1 MSDPQTEESP
11 NSPLN
16 ADTIIDKLAQ
26 SGFLSD
32 LLTDREVKAALLD
45 EIRELG
51 FRPPLH
57 YIVLRLITAIVSKSE
72 SFLGDAISS
81 RLQAFI
87 TKVPALTALLDRL
100 TTIQH
105 GKETKDALKTGIL
118 GAITDGRS
126 IDISAIEINDTTP
139 IETML
144 ALHNIQGFEKV
155 LSELDEQT
163 DTLIQTFQKEID
175 QLFHNMFSPEL
186 RWPKP
191 RRELGS
197 FDRIKYN
204 SNLNELYGREKEIEL
219 LTNFT
224 GDISICGPEFNFRWM
239 LLTGDGGTGKTR
251 LAFDFTTEE
260 LDRNIWKAGKLH
272 LHDLEKFRNP
282 EKWRPRQ
289 PTFIVSDYVS
299 GQAEKTGDLLR
310 IFANNAAH
318 YDFPVRV
325 LLLERKADKSWLAK
339 MLPENGDKPM
349 VMDHVFGH
357 EDENGRTIP
366 PVDATAI
373 KKMMKERFTKA
384 GQTPPDDALLLAAAQ
399 RVDTRPNDA
408 NLPRPLFALATA
420 EAMIAEAKK
429 SPEAQ
434 PDFTKIAAL
443 LNQEDVLAGM
453 LRREEHTRW
462 QHAAPDDGDGT
473 LTRYKLA
480 LALATLKQGLDLN
493 DLDTKQEDYGPLARH
508 LPDPPPDHHQGLISA
523 LGGSGTFLPPLEPDI
538 MGEFF
543 LAQILLKE
551 PQSRRHLFLNA
562 ALADGKTASLITLLR
577 LQQDFPQKIAAL
589 DIPVAM
595 RACQTE
601 TAAVCYAYMAPNWVN
616 QCYASHNPEAADSFM
631 TSSKQL
637 STRFDK
643 NAEIARFEAMAAFN
657 ICYHAC
663 QKGDWERVLAMLARL
678 DILRSQFNDNPEIA
692 LHEAM
697 AAFSISNYASEN
709 GDGERVDAMLQ
720 RLDKLRSQF
729 NNNPE
734 IALHEAMAA
743 VNISNYASENGDWQ
757 RADAMLQRLDALR
770 SQFIDNTEIALAAAR
785 AALNMNSDAGE
796 KGDWQRG
803 DAMIARLDILRSQF
817 NNNPEIALHEA
828 MTAVNISNHAGQKG
842 DGERVDAMLQRL
854 DALRRQFNDNPEIA
868 LHEAMAAVNISNH
881 AGQKGDGERVDAML
895 QRLDTLRSQFN
906 DNPKIALHETK
917 AAVNISFHA
926 GQKGDGERVDAMLAR
941 LDALRSQFYD
951 NLEIAREEARAA
963 FNISNHAREKGDRK
977 RVDMMLARLD
987 ALRSQFNDNLEIA
1000 REETKAA
1007 FNISTDADQKGDRE
1021 RVDSMLARLDALR
1034 KQFNDNPEIAL
1045 HEAKAAFNINNHASE
1060 KGDWQRADAML
1071 QRLDALH
1078 KQFYDNIEI
1087 ALCEANATFNITNNA
1102 GQNGDWERVDATLAR
1117 LDALRRQFYDNPEI
1131 ALHEAMAAFN
1141 ISSDAGEK
1149 GEWERVD
1156 ATLARLDALR
1166 RQFYDNPEIALEAA
1180 KAAFNISSHAGQKG
1194 DWERVDAT
1202 MARLTTI
1209 ADTFGDELVLVEVK
1223 GQPFTLGDAINYVTK
1238 KLDNKP

>member
-87 TKVPALTALLDRL
+87 TKVPALTGLLDRL

-219 LTNFT
+219 LTNFA

-251 LAFDFTTEE
+251 LAFDFTTEK
-260 LDRNIWKAGKLH
+260 LDQNIWKAGKLH

-523 LGGSGTFLPPLEPDI
+523 FGGSGTFLPPLEPDI

-543 LAQILLKE
+543 LAETLLNDI
-551 PQSRRHLFLNA
+551 PNHRHRFLNA
-562 ALADGKTASLITLLR
+562 ALAKGYTASLIILLR
-577 LQQDFPQKIAAL
+577 LQQDFPAKIAAIN
-589 DIPVAM
+589 IPAAM
-595 RACQTE
+595 RASQTE
-601 TAAVCYAYMAPNWVN
+601 TVAFSYAWMAPNWVN
-616 QCYASHNPEAADSFM
+616 QCYASHDPDAADTFM
-631 TSSKQL
+631 QSIKQL
-637 STRFDK
+637 VTQFNDNPK
-643 NAEIARFEAMAAFN
+643 IALHETMAAVN
-657 ICYHAC
+657 ICYHAGE
-663 QKGDWERVLAMLARL
+663 KGDWERVDAMLARL
-678 DILRSQFNDNPEIA
+678 DVLRRQFSDNPEIA

-697 AAFSISNYASEN
+697 AVANISNHAGQK
-709 GDGERVDAMLQ
+709 GDWERIDAVLSRLNALRKRFNDDPEIALVEAKAAINISKHAGEKDEWERVDAMLAQ
-720 RLDKLRSQF
+720 LDALRSQF

-734 IALHEAMAA
+734 IALVEANAA
-743 VNISNYASENGDWQ
+743 VNIS
-757 RADAMLQRLDALR
+757 
-770 SQFIDNTEIALAAAR
+770 
-785 AALNMNSDAGE
+785 SDAGN
-796 KGDWQRG
+796 KGDWKRV
-803 DAMIARLDILRSQF
+803 DTMLARLDILRRQFNNNPEIALCKAKAAVNISIHASEKDDWQRVDAMLARLDALRSQF
-817 NNNPEIALHEA
+817 NNNPEIALEEAKAACNISTYADKQGDWQRVDAMLARLDALRSQFNDNTEIALEEAKAACNISDHAGQKSDWQRVDAMVARLDVLRRQFNDNTEIAMAAANAAFNISLHAGQKDDWQRVDTILARLDALRRQFHENPEIA
-828 MTAVNISNHAGQKG
+828 LAAAKAAVNISDHAGQKG
-842 DGERVDAMLQRL
+842 DWQRVDAMVARL

-868 LHEAMAAVNISNH
+868 LQEAMTAVNISIH
-881 AGQKGDGERVDAML
+881 AG
-895 QRLDTLRSQFN
+895 N
-906 DNPKIALHETK
+906 
-917 AAVNISFHA
+917 
-926 GQKGDGERVDAMLAR
+926 
-941 LDALRSQFYD
+941 
-951 NLEIAREEARAA
+951 
-963 FNISNHAREKGDRK
+963 
-977 RVDMMLARLD
+977 
-987 ALRSQFNDNLEIA
+987 
-1000 REETKAA
+1000 
-1007 FNISTDADQKGDRE
+1007 
-1021 RVDSMLARLDALR
+1021 
-1034 KQFNDNPEIAL
+1034 
-1045 HEAKAAFNINNHASE
+1045 
-1060 KGDWQRADAML
+1060 
-1071 QRLDALH
+1071 
-1078 KQFYDNIEI
+1078 
-1087 ALCEANATFNITNNA
+1087 
-1102 GQNGDWERVDATLAR
+1102 
-1117 LDALRRQFYDNPEI
+1117 
-1131 ALHEAMAAFN
+1131 
-1141 ISSDAGEK
+1141 
-1149 GEWERVD
+1149 
-1156 ATLARLDALR
+1156 
-1166 RQFYDNPEIALEAA
+1166 
-1180 KAAFNISSHAGQKG
+1180 KG
-1194 DWERVDAT
+1194 DWERVDV
-1202 MARLTTI
+1202 MLQRLIAI
-1209 ADTFGDELVLVEVK
+1209 ADTFNDKLALGK
-1223 GQPFTLGDAINYVTK
+1223 MNGQPFTLGDAINNVTGM
-1238 KLDNKP
+1238 LGNKS